1 MRKQK
6 GFTLIELMIV
16 VAIIAI
22 IAAIAIPNLL
32 RSRMAANESASIGSL
47 KTIATQQAIFKQQG
61 EVDQDS
67 DGIGEQGLLG
77 ELSGAFPCRGA
88 AAGEEVK
95 PVYISQAFRTTGS
108 AGNGLADKSGFYF
121 RMYLAVDATGAD
133 DDTMGGTV
141 GGAGG
146 ATLDPSDAAEATAI
160 NLQESSFA
168 CYAWPVEFR
177 STGQRAF
184 VVNEIG
190 EVYGTK
196 MDAKTYSSTTAAIDT
211 YNAGYDSN
219 ADDTHFN
226 DPLASGTELGMD
238 GNTWNPAGG

>member
-1 MRKQK
+1 MRREK

-32 RSRMAANESASIGSL
+32 RSRMAANESACIGSL

-61 EVDQDS
+61 EVDQDD
-67 DGIGEQGLLG
+67 DGMGEHGLLG
-77 ELSGAFPCRGA
+77 ELAGEYPPRGA
-88 AAGEEVK
+88 AAGNECK
-95 PVYISQAFRTTGS
+95 PAYISQAFFTQGS
-108 AGNGLADKSGFYF
+108 GGNGLADKSGYYF
-121 RMYLAVDATGAD
+121 RMYLADDATTAD
-133 DDTMGGTV
+133 DDQGLGGTV

-146 ATLDPSDAAEATAI
+146 AELDPSTHASAI

-184 VVNEIG
+184 VVNEVG
-190 EVYGTK
+190 EVYATK
-196 MDAKTYSSTTAAIDT
+196 MNAKTYTSTNGAINT
-211 YNAGYDSN
+211 YIAGYHNDGSTDSK
-219 ADDTHFN
+219 FN
-226 DPLASGTELGMD
+226 NPLASGANTGFD